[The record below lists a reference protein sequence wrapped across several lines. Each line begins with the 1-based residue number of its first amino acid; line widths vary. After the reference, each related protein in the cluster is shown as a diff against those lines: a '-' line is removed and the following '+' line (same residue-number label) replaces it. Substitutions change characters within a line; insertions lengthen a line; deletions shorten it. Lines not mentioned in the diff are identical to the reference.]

1 MVTEDALSRG
11 RVRIADVARQAGVGQ
26 GTASDALNGR
36 GRISDGT
43 RKRIADIAAEMGYRP
58 QSNAK
63 ALRSGRTMSLGMRFG
78 GKIVPQ
84 AEFIVDLLNGASTA
98 AHGHG
103 YGLMISAPELNEHE
117 LFDGLV
123 VVDPISEEEVNISG
137 MKVMTVGRAPG
148 QNDVPFVDIDYRTG
162 VRALLDTAQVGA
174 SDGPV
179 WFLMESSEAAYNDYL
194 TNNVTEWCLDNGR
207 EAAMLECS
215 SQEYSVVAAL
225 DAHIES
231 FGNPAIVVGPT
242 SRHADVAQR
251 HLQEIG
257 LRVPEDVRIASGLA
271 DSQADASDPPI
282 PAMDGDGWGHGR
294 MVVDAMVKWLETGER
309 PMNIVIT
316 PRLVQG
322 NRSAVGE

>member
-1 MVTEDALSRG
+1 
-11 RVRIADVARQAGVGQ
+11 
-26 GTASDALNGR
+26 
-36 GRISDGT
+36 
-43 RKRIADIAAEMGYRP
+43 MGYRP

-78 GKIVPQ
+78 SRTVPQ

-98 AHGHG
+98 AHSHG

-123 VVDPISEEEVNISG
+123 VVDPISKEEVDIPE
-137 MKVMTVGRAPG
+137 MKVMTVGQVPG
-148 QNDVPFVDIDYRTG
+148 QSEVPFVDIDYRTG

-179 WFLMESSEAAYNDYL
+179 WFLMESSQAAYNYYL
-194 TNNVTEWCLDNGR
+194 VDSVTEWCLDNGR
-207 EAAMLECS
+207 EARILECS
-215 SQEYSVVAAL
+215 SQEYSVVAGL
-225 DAHIES
+225 DAQIEAE
-231 FGNPAIVVGPT
+231 GNPSIVVGPT

-251 HLQEIG
+251 HLQGIG

-271 DSQADASDPPI
+271 DSQVEASDPPI

-294 MVVDAMVKWLETGER
+294 MVVDAMVEWLETGER
-309 PMNIVIT
+309 PADIVIT

-322 NRSAVGE
+322 DRSVIVELGD